1 MGSKYQVFY
10 TDFQLEVLE
19 NGGFGKVN
27 TSLFFKSILYDLQ
40 DLCPQQR
47 ELG

>member
-1 MGSKYQVFY
+1 MGSAKNQVFY

-27 TSLFFKSILYDLQ
+27 NSLF
-40 DLCPQQR
+40 
-47 ELG
+47 